1 MKSTQRAS
9 LEEGGNISSRSSK
22 LTLIIIPFVSLS
34 LSRFRKIKI
43 LLLLLFTIINLSFVC
58 RYQHRVAS
66 IHSTMQENLR
76 CHYSR
81 YVFLIY
87 FWFSTFSLVWSS
99 LGLVTG
105 AICRPQNKPPLCK
118 CSCFQDSK
126 VTLHP
131 PSPPLSLH
139 SQCRSSSQVAP
150 CPVFTCNMYC
160 GRYFYVPQSYWF
172 FFGVNL

>member
-1 MKSTQRAS
+1 MEGELVEADIVVPMHLSFKKTQAYEKYPKGQSRGRWKHLKQILQADPDHHPFYINIESPPSTQPCKR
-9 LEEGGNISSRSSK
+9 ICD
-22 LTLIIIPFVSLS
+22 V
-34 LSRFRKIKI
+34 
-43 LLLLLFTIINLSFVC
+43 TI
-58 RYQHRVAS
+58 R
-66 IHSTMQENLR
+66 
-76 CHYSR
+76 
-81 YVFLIY
+81 
-87 FWFSTFSLVWSS
+87 
-99 LGLVTG
+99 G

-160 GRYFYVPQSYWF
+160 GRYFYVC
-172 FFGVNL
+172 NC